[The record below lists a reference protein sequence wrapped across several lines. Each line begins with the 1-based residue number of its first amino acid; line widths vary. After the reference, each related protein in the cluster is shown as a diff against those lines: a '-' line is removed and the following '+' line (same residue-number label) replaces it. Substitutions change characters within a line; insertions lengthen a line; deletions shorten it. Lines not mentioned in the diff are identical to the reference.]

1 MSKSN
6 GNHKSLVTLT
16 EFIDHFPALTN
27 QETINNLAEGE
38 KLSLADLTKVT
49 VPTGGGLAW
58 MVEKLNG
65 QESIKELTGIILSQ
79 ALPRALY
86 ASTFEESGGQEPAV
100 CLSNDSITGHL
111 NSEALPK
118 GEFPER
124 LVKIGNPTGHCENC
138 PFAQWGTKL
147 KGDGS
152 FGHGQMCQQRRVL
165 LFLTPETSMPLL
177 VSIPPS
183 GLKNIKHYL
192 VELQSVGLKHWQIVT
207 RIGLMPDK
215 NADGIKFSRPVFI
228 LSGVIPQD
236 NWEQI
241 TTYMKDFKAQ
251 LATT

>member
-6 GNHKSLVTLT
+6 GNHKSLATST
-16 EFIDHFPALTN
+16 EFTSHFPALTN
-27 QETINNLAEGE
+27 PETINNLAEGE

-58 MVEKLNG
+58 IVEKLNG

-86 ASTFEESGGQEPAV
+86 ATTFEESGGLEPAV

-111 NSEALPK
+111 NPEVLPN
-118 GEFPER
+118 GEFPEKFS
-124 LVKIGNPTGHCENC
+124 KIGHPTGICEKC

-152 FGHGQMCQQRRVL
+152 LGRGRMCQQRRIL
-165 LFLTPETSMPLL
+165 LFLTPGTSMPLL

-183 GLKNIKHYL
+183 GLKNAKHYL
-192 VELQSVGLKHWQIVT
+192 VELQSVGLNHWQIVT
-207 RIGLMPDK
+207 NIGLIPDK
-215 NADGIKFSRPVFI
+215 NADGIKFSRPIFSPVE
-228 LSGVIPQD
+228 LIPKE
-236 NWEQI
+236 NWDHI
-241 TTYMKDFKAQ
+241 TTYLENLKAQ
-251 LATT
+251 LAK